1 MQVSSDSNSRMDMS
15 EEESRDVSPS
25 RDRHRDWDRSR
36 QDVDYDR
43 DRDRD
48 RHRDRDR
55 DRSRSREDRDRDRD
69 RDRGDREG
77 ERWMT
82 EEPSATIL
90 LRGLNNN
97 IVENDVSVTQEI
109 VFVGRDE
116 AEQASLALWI
126 EMEHT
131 AALCLISHPAL
142 KRKKENV

>member
-1 MQVSSDSNSRMDMS
+1 
-15 EEESRDVSPS
+15 
-25 RDRHRDWDRSR
+25 
-36 QDVDYDR
+36 
-43 DRDRD
+43 
-48 RHRDRDR
+48 
-55 DRSRSREDRDRDRD
+55 
-69 RDRGDREG
+69 
-77 ERWMT
+77 MT